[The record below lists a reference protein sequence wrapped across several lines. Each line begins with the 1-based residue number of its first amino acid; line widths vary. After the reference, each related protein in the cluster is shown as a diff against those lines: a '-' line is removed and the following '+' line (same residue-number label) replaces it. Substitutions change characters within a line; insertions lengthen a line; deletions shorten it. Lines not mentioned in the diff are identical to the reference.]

1 MASKT
6 RASSLFFLPTTLPLV
21 LLFTST
27 TLTIHTQ
34 SQTQDSG
41 SDSDYNACKPF
52 MCGNINFTFPFA
64 SSEPGS
70 GAFDCGLPRFKIFC
84 DRDAYA
90 SSSIPR
96 LKLSGRL
103 YKVKSLFSSE
113 RVVTVV
119 DHELID
125 GLTFDSSCKSLR
137 NLTIP
142 AFNSS
147 CESLRNLTIPAA
159 NGTCGAELSLASGAN
174 LTVFECPD
182 GISLSSRDGVF
193 GNYSCGE
200 GSKLYFNR
208 DQFQGVSPVVP
219 VEVPSG
225 CKYVNLPVLALSRNQ
240 MKAVLDAPNVMKILT
255 YWLEDGFLLRW
266 PDFEECTGCE
276 KTGGR
281 CGYDRSFRRIIC
293 FCKGLQ
299 PNLHALGGCLVAL
312 LTDDDVAAGIEASE
326 LKKLAQPSEGLEPRR
341 KPKKS
346 NKWKVIAGAAT
357 GTLSALLLVVLLV
370 MFKYKHRISA
380 ILKPTYDGE
389 NHMTGI
395 EINAKE
401 FVKTYQS
408 TLVANYSYNDIKK
421 MTTGFKEKLGEGG
434 YGTVYQGRLSDGR
447 LIAVKLLENYK
458 DKGQNFLN
466 EVTTI
471 GRIHHVNVI
480 RLLGF
485 CWDGSKQALIYEYM
499 PNKSLGDQMFQGE
512 RSVSLGLAKLLEIAI
527 GVAHGIE
534 YLHNGCD
541 SRILH
546 LDIKPQNVLLDQNF
560 NPKISDFGLAKVY
573 SRNRSAITMTG
584 ARGTIGYIAPEIFLR
599 NLGNPSHKS
608 DVYSFGMLLLEMIG
622 VNKRVEVKP
631 DVNTS
636 SSEAYFPG
644 WVYDRLIEEKEMD
657 LELGDSIVGEEV
669 FIARKMVMVG
679 LWCIQ
684 MNPKDRP
691 SMTRVVEMLCGDME
705 AIEMPPKP
713 HFFSPPRV
721 HVEQEIKSLESESSE
736 LPLTSEVV
744 VRSHEN

>member
-6 RASSLFFLPTTLPLV
+6 RASSLFLLPTTLPLV
-21 LLFTST
+21 LLLLST
-27 TLTIHTQ
+27 TLNIHIQ

-52 MCGNINFTFPFA
+52 VCGNINFTFPFA
-64 SSEPGS
+64 SSENFDS
-70 GAFDCGLPRFKIFC
+70 GTFHCGLPRFKIFC
-84 DRDAYA
+84 DA

-96 LKLSGRL
+96 LQLSGRF
-103 YKVKSLFSSE
+103 YRVKSLFSSD
-113 RVVTVV
+113 RLVTVV
-119 DHELID
+119 DDELIKD
-125 GLTFDSSCKSLR
+125 LTFSSSCKSLR
-137 NLTIP
+137 NLTI
-142 AFNSS
+142 S
-147 CESLRNLTIPAA
+147 AA
-159 NGTCGAELSLASGAN
+159 NDTAGAGLSLAPFGAN
-174 LTVFECPD
+174 LTVLECLD
-182 GISLSSRDGVF
+182 GLSPSSRDGFF
-193 GNYSCGE
+193 GNYSCRE
-200 GSKLYFNR
+200 GSKLYFFR
-208 DQFQGVSPVVP
+208 DQVRRVSPVVP

-225 CKYVNLPVLALSRNQ
+225 CKYVNLPVLAVSQNG
-240 MKAVLDAPNVMKILT
+240 KAFIDTQNVTILT
-255 YWLEDGFLLRW
+255 YWLEDGFPLHW
-266 PDFEECTGCE
+266 PDFEECTGCN

-281 CGYDRSFRRIIC
+281 CGYDGRSGRIVC
-293 FCKGLQ
+293 FCEDLQ
-299 PNLHALGGCLVAL
+299 PNLHAQGGCL
-312 LTDDDVAAGIEASE
+312 
-326 LKKLAQPSEGLEPRR
+326 R
-341 KPKKS
+341 KPKKP

-357 GTLSALLLVVLLV
+357 GSLSALLLAVLLV

-380 ILKPTYDGE
+380 ILKPAYDGE

-434 YGTVYQGRLSDGR
+434 YGTVYKGRLSDGR

-499 PNKSLGDQMFQGE
+499 PNKSLGDQLFQGE

-573 SRNRSAITMTG
+573 SRNRSAVTMTG

-691 SMTRVVEMLCGDME
+691 SMTRVVEMLCGDTE

-713 HFFSPPRV
+713 LFFSPPRV
-721 HVEQEIKSLESESSE
+721 HVEQEITSLESESSE

>member
-1 MASKT
+1 
-6 RASSLFFLPTTLPLV
+6 
-21 LLFTST
+21 
-27 TLTIHTQ
+27 
-34 SQTQDSG
+34 
-41 SDSDYNACKPF
+41 
-52 MCGNINFTFPFA
+52 
-64 SSEPGS
+64 
-70 GAFDCGLPRFKIFC
+70 
-84 DRDAYA
+84 
-90 SSSIPR
+90 
-96 LKLSGRL
+96 
-103 YKVKSLFSSE
+103 
-113 RVVTVV
+113 
-119 DHELID
+119 
-125 GLTFDSSCKSLR
+125 
-137 NLTIP
+137 
-142 AFNSS
+142 
-147 CESLRNLTIPAA
+147 
-159 NGTCGAELSLASGAN
+159 
-174 LTVFECPD
+174 
-182 GISLSSRDGVF
+182 
-193 GNYSCGE
+193 
-200 GSKLYFNR
+200 
-208 DQFQGVSPVVP
+208 
-219 VEVPSG
+219 
-225 CKYVNLPVLALSRNQ
+225 
-240 MKAVLDAPNVMKILT
+240 
-255 YWLEDGFLLRW
+255 
-266 PDFEECTGCE
+266 
-276 KTGGR
+276 
-281 CGYDRSFRRIIC
+281 
-293 FCKGLQ
+293 
-299 PNLHALGGCLVAL
+299 
-312 LTDDDVAAGIEASE
+312 
-326 LKKLAQPSEGLEPRR
+326 
-341 KPKKS
+341 
-346 NKWKVIAGAAT
+346 
-357 GTLSALLLVVLLV
+357 
-370 MFKYKHRISA
+370 MFKYRHRISA
-380 ILKPTYDGE
+380 ILNPAAYDGE

-408 TLVANYSYNDIKK
+408 TLVTNYSYSDIKK

-434 YGTVYQGRLSDGR
+434 YGTVYKGRLSDGR

-622 VNKRVEVKP
+622 VSKRVEVKP

-657 LELGDSIVGEEV
+657 LERGDSIVGEEV

-713 HFFSPPRV
+713 LFFSPPRV
-721 HVEQEIKSLESESSE
+721 HVEQEITSLESETSE

-744 VRSHEN
+744 VRSHDN

>member
-1 MASKT
+1 
-6 RASSLFFLPTTLPLV
+6 
-21 LLFTST
+21 
-27 TLTIHTQ
+27 
-34 SQTQDSG
+34 
-41 SDSDYNACKPF
+41 
-52 MCGNINFTFPFA
+52 
-64 SSEPGS
+64 
-70 GAFDCGLPRFKIFC
+70 
-84 DRDAYA
+84 
-90 SSSIPR
+90 
-96 LKLSGRL
+96 
-103 YKVKSLFSSE
+103 
-113 RVVTVV
+113 
-119 DHELID
+119 
-125 GLTFDSSCKSLR
+125 
-137 NLTIP
+137 
-142 AFNSS
+142 
-147 CESLRNLTIPAA
+147 
-159 NGTCGAELSLASGAN
+159 
-174 LTVFECPD
+174 
-182 GISLSSRDGVF
+182 
-193 GNYSCGE
+193 
-200 GSKLYFNR
+200 
-208 DQFQGVSPVVP
+208 
-219 VEVPSG
+219 
-225 CKYVNLPVLALSRNQ
+225 
-240 MKAVLDAPNVMKILT
+240 
-255 YWLEDGFLLRW
+255 
-266 PDFEECTGCE
+266 
-276 KTGGR
+276 
-281 CGYDRSFRRIIC
+281 
-293 FCKGLQ
+293 
-299 PNLHALGGCLVAL
+299 
-312 LTDDDVAAGIEASE
+312 
-326 LKKLAQPSEGLEPRR
+326 
-341 KPKKS
+341 
-346 NKWKVIAGAAT
+346 
-357 GTLSALLLVVLLV
+357 
-370 MFKYKHRISA
+370 
-380 ILKPTYDGE
+380 
-389 NHMTGI
+389 MTGI

-434 YGTVYQGRLSDGR
+434 YGTVYKGRLSDGR

-622 VNKRVEVKP
+622 VNKRVEVEP

-657 LELGDSIVGEEV
+657 LQLGDSIVGEEV
-669 FIARKMVMVG
+669 LIARKMVMVG

-713 HFFSPPRV
+713 LFFSPPRV
-721 HVEQEIKSLESESSE
+721 HVEQEIMSPESESSE
-736 LPLTSEVV
+736 LPLTSEMI